1 MNIVI
6 LAAGQ
11 GKRMKSALPKVLQT
25 LAGKPLLQ
33 HVLTTALS
41 LQGKQAKNGPVVVVG
56 HGAADVKTFLASAS
70 KEDTNFGKVVTALQ
84 AEQKGTGHALLQALP
99 KLDVQ
104 EPTLVLYGD
113 VPLTTKKTLSK
124 LAKLADGVRGGNCAL
139 ALLTQN
145 LSNPTG
151 YGRILRDADGSV
163 KAIVEEKDATLTQ
176 KAIQE
181 INTGIMVLPTN
192 SLKKWLKALRASN
205 AQGEYYLTDVIAMA
219 VKDGVPIRTTQADDE
234 FETVGVNSRDQLA
247 ALERAHQLNIANQLM
262 DAGVSLADPA
272 RIDVRGTLE
281 CGTDVSID
289 VGCIFEGCVTL
300 DAGTKIGPFCVIRN
314 SVIGKGVS
322 IHAFS
327 HVDGAK
333 VGSQSIIGPYARL
346 RPGADLS
353 NDVHI
358 GNFVEVKNS
367 KIAANSKANHLA
379 YVGDSIVGSRVNI
392 GAGTITCNYD
402 GVNKHQTIIED
413 DVFIGSDTQL
423 VAPVRVG
430 RGATLGAG
438 TTLTKDAPANLLT
451 ISRVRQVSLRWQRPV
466 KQENKSVLKKVS
478 AKKVPVKKVVAKKS
492 APKKTVAKKVAKKVV
507 KTPAKDKK

>member
-33 HVLTTALS
+33 HVLSTAIS
-41 LQGKQAKNGPVVVVG
+41 IQGKASKQGPIVVLG
-56 HGAADVKTFLASAS
+56 HGAADVKEFLANVS
-70 KEDTNFGKVVTALQ
+70 KIDPTFSKVSTALQ

-99 KLDVQ
+99 KLDLQ

-113 VPLTTKKTLSK
+113 VPLTSKKTLSK
-124 LAKLADGVRGGNCAL
+124 LTKLADGVRGKDCAL

-145 LSNPTG
+145 LSNPSG
-151 YGRILRDADGSV
+151 YGRIVRDANGLV
-163 KAIVEEKDATLTQ
+163 QEIVEEKDATLAQ
-176 KAIQE
+176 KTIKE
-181 INTGIMVLPTN
+181 INTGIMVLPSN
-192 SLKKWLKALRASN
+192 SLQKWLKALRSSN

-219 VKDGVPIRTTQADDE
+219 VRDGVPIRTTQADDE
-234 FETVGVNSRDQLA
+234 FETIGVNSRDQLA
-247 ALERAHQLNIANQLM
+247 ALERLHQLNIANQLM

-272 RIDVRGTLE
+272 RIDVRGSLE
-281 CGTDVSID
+281 CGSDVLID
-289 VGCIFEGCVTL
+289 VGCVFEGSVTV
-300 DAGTKIGPFCVIRN
+300 ASGTKIGPYCVIRN
-314 SVIGKGVS
+314 SVIGKGVV
-322 IHAFS
+322 IHAYS
-327 HVDGAK
+327 HIDGAK
-333 VGSQSIIGPYARL
+333 VGQQSIIGPYARL
-346 RPGADLS
+346 RPGADLA

-358 GNFVEVKNS
+358 GNFVEIKNS

-402 GVNKHQTIIED
+402 GMNKHQTIIED

-438 TTLTKDAPANLLT
+438 TTLTKDAPPNQLT
-451 ISRVRQVSLRWQRPV
+451 VSRVKQISLQWQRPV
-466 KQENKSVLKKVS
+466 KKEKKL
-478 AKKVPVKKVVAKKS
+478 
-492 APKKTVAKKVAKKVV
+492 VAKKVAKKKVSPRKSAPKSV
-507 KTPAKDKK
+507 KGKK

>member
-33 HVLTTALS
+33 HVLTTALF
-41 LQGKQAKNGPVVVVG
+41 LQGKQAKTGPIVVVG
-56 HGAADVKTFLASAS
+56 HGAADVKEFIANASQ
-70 KEDTNFGKVVTALQ
+70 EDPSFGKVATVLQ

-113 VPLTTKKTLSK
+113 VPLTSKKTLAK
-124 LAKLADGVRGGNCAL
+124 LAKLADGVRGQDSAL
-139 ALLTQN
+139 ALLTQD
-145 LSNPTG
+145 LTNPTG
-151 YGRILRDADGSV
+151 YGRIVRDAEGSV
-163 KAIVEEKDATLTQ
+163 REIVEEKDATPAQ
-176 KAIQE
+176 KAIKE

-192 SLKKWLKALRASN
+192 ALKRWLKALRSSN
-205 AQGEYYLTDVIAMA
+205 SQGEYYLTDVIAMA
-219 VKDGVPIRTTQADDE
+219 VKDGVPIRTTQADYE
-234 FETVGVNSRDQLA
+234 FETIGVNSRDQLA
-247 ALERAHQLNIANQLM
+247 SLERTHQLNIANQLM

-281 CGTDVSID
+281 CGTDVFID
-289 VGCIFEGCVTL
+289 VGCVFEGCVTL
-300 DAGTKIGPFCVIRN
+300 AVGTKIGPYCVIRN
-314 SVIGKGVS
+314 SVIGKNVS
-322 IHAFS
+322 INAFS
-327 HVDGAK
+327 HLDGAK
-333 VGSQSIIGPYARL
+333 VGNHSVVGPYARL
-346 RPGADLS
+346 RPGADLA

-379 YVGDSIVGSRVNI
+379 YVGDSIVGTRVNI

-438 TTLTKDAPANLLT
+438 TTLTKDAPPNQLT
-451 ISRVRQVSLRWQRPV
+451 VSRAKQISIPWQRPV
-466 KQENKSVLKKVS
+466 KQGKKVA
-478 AKKVPVKKVVAKKS
+478 AKKTATKKAVAKK
-492 APKKTVAKKVAKKVV
+492 AAKGKK
-507 KTPAKDKK
+507 

>member
-41 LQGKQAKNGPVVVVG
+41 LQGKQAKTGPIIVVG
-56 HGAADVKTFLASAS
+56 HGAADVKEFLVNAS
-70 KEDTNFGKVVTALQ
+70 KEDSGFRKVTTVLQ
-84 AEQKGTGHALLQALP
+84 AEQKGTGHALLQALS

-113 VPLTTKKTLSK
+113 VPLTSKKTLAK
-124 LAKLADGVRGGNCAL
+124 LAKLADGIRGQDSAL
-139 ALLTQN
+139 ALLTQD
-145 LSNPTG
+145 LTNPTG
-151 YGRILRDADGSV
+151 YGRIVRDADGSV
-163 KAIVEEKDATLTQ
+163 REIVEEKDATSEQ
-176 KAIQE
+176 KAIKE

-192 SLKKWLKALRASN
+192 SLKKWLKALSSSN
-205 AQGEYYLTDVIAMA
+205 SQSEYYLTDVIVMA
-219 VKDGVPIRTTQADDE
+219 VTAGVPIRTTQADEE
-234 FETVGVNSRDQLA
+234 FETIGVNSRDQLA
-247 ALERAHQLNIANQLM
+247 SLERTHQLSIANQLM

-281 CGTDVSID
+281 CGTDVFID
-289 VGCIFEGCVTL
+289 VGCVFEGCVTL
-300 DAGTKIGPFCVIRN
+300 AAGTKIGPYCVIRN
-314 SVIGKGVS
+314 SVIGKNVS

-327 HVDGAK
+327 HIDGAK
-333 VGSQSIIGPYARL
+333 VGNQSLIGPYARL
-346 RPGADLS
+346 RLGADLA

-438 TTLTKDAPANLLT
+438 TTLTKDAPPNQLT
-451 ISRVRQVSLRWQRPV
+451 VSRAKQISIPWQRPV
-466 KQENKSVLKKVS
+466 KQE
-478 AKKVPVKKVVAKKS
+478 KKVVV
-492 APKKTVAKKVAKKVV
+492 KKTSTKKAAKGKK
-507 KTPAKDKK
+507 